1 MGGGSWKW
9 SRKSK
14 WQEWQLRRADDYT
27 WREIDSNSNQIIADL
42 AKYELGLLEVS
53 PTSQPFSH
61 FSTSHSPVS
70 HIGPTSCAPFHVPLL
85 SSPTLMTHHLN
96 MLPRCMIMRFEF
108 RRTSLFIRFEFSRQS
123 LRKWKMNVTK
133 LNVG

>member
-53 PTSQPFSH
+53 PTFQPFSH
-61 FSTSHSPVS
+61 FSTSHSSVS
-70 HIGPTSCAPFHVPLL
+70 HIGPTLCACPFAKAPPP
-85 SSPTLMTHHLN
+85 SWPTILICFQDVWSWHE
-96 MLPRCMIMRFEF
+96 IWIQ
-108 RRTSLFIRFEFSRQS
+108 RTSLFVRFEFTTIF
-123 LRKWKMNVTK
+123 KKVKNECH
-133 LNVG
+133 